1 MLPVGTTNAGIRE
14 ASCENLA
21 GEGRLSE
28 KLVLP
33 VCSLQKGGQ
42 IPDGL
47 LFIPSSTCWAGH

>member
-28 KLVLP
+28 KLVPL
-33 VCSLQKGGQ
+33 VCSLQKGGR
-42 IPDGL
+42 IPDSL
-47 LFIPSSTCWAGH
+47 SFVPSSSCWAGH